1 MAGFPSP
8 QVRPTRERPCGGGA
22 EAARRVDE
30 ANKLLKEVANM
41 LTGMRRT
48 MLGGSNRSQ

>member
-1 MAGFPSP
+1 VSVPRKLLSD
-8 QVRPTRERPCGGGA
+8 RPIDIIHCGGA